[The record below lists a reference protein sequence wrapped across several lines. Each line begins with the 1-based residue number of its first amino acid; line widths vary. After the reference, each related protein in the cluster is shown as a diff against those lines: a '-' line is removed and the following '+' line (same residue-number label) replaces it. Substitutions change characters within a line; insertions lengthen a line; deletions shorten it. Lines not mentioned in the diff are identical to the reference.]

1 MKIIKYLKLLI
12 KLLGEEER
20 KERFIKRVSEKW
32 PNAQI
37 ANEIKIKG
45 NFNSIEVGSNV
56 QISKNCLLNAGGKS
70 YGKDGKIKIGNNT
83 IIGSGS
89 IIFAGGG
96 TLSIGKNSELGLNS
110 MVLAHTFIGEKN
122 GEREFEYYSI
132 EIGDSTFI
140 SSGVVIFGNTRIG
153 NNCVIAAGAV
163 VQGEFGDDLLIIG
176 NPARALPK
184 KK

>member
-1 MKIIKYLKLLI
+1 MKIFKYLKLLI
-12 KLLGEEER
+12 KLLREEER
-20 KERFIKRVSEKW
+20 KEKIIKRVSEKW
-32 PNAQI
+32 PHAQI
-37 ANEIKIKG
+37 AKEIKIKG
-45 NFNSIEVGSNV
+45 NFNAIDLGYNV
-56 QISKNCLLNAGGKS
+56 LIGKNCVLNAGGKS
-70 YGKDGKIKIGNNT
+70 YGKDGEIKIGNNT

-89 IIFAGGG
+89 TVFAGGG
-96 TLSIGKNSELGLNS
+96 TLIIGKNCELGLNS

-132 EIGDSTFI
+132 EIGDGTFI
-140 SSGVVIFGNTRIG
+140 SSGAVIFGNTKIG

-163 VQGEFGDDLLIIG
+163 VQGEFGDNLLIIG